1 MPADE
6 IKRVKYIV
14 GKYFPC
20 IQSFLQ
26 QQSDIDYF
34 ETMHQYTCKALLRKL
49 PGNQNWMIMYSIY
62 FIDWYKYKK
71 FPLNNISTSCDVF
84 SPQLYVIFFLV
95 FRFCFTL
102 DLNRGGLKVSW
113 FWYLCTVYTSTC
125 TLLICPDVMLGPD
138 TEIFQQQSLCVCW
151 WTDIYT
157 RNFKNFILRNFSI
170 MSN

>member
-20 IQSFLQ
+20 IQSFFATTKWYRLFWNNAPVHMQ
-26 QQSDIDYF
+26 GFI
-34 ETMHQYTCKALLRKL
+34 KKI
-49 PGNQNWMIMYSIY
+49 NQNWMIMYSIY

-102 DLNRGGLKVSW
+102 NWNRGGLKVSW

-125 TLLICPDVMLGPD
+125 ILLICSDVMLGPD

-157 RNFKNFILRNFSI
+157 RNLRILF
-170 MSN
+170 

>member
-1 MPADE
+1 MLADE

-20 IQSFLQ
+20 IQSFFATTKWYRLFWNNAPVHMQ
-26 QQSDIDYF
+26 GFI
-34 ETMHQYTCKALLRKL
+34 KKI
-49 PGNQNWMIMYSIY
+49 NQNWMIMYSIY

-113 FWYLCTVYTSTC
+113 FWYLCTVYTTCSTC
-125 TLLICPDVMLGPD
+125 TLLIHSDVMLGPD

-157 RNFKNFILRNFSI
+157 RNLRILF
-170 MSN
+170 

>member
-6 IKRVKYIV
+6 IKRVKHIV

-20 IQSFLQ
+20 IQSFFATTKWYRLFWNNAPVHMQ
-26 QQSDIDYF
+26 GFI
-34 ETMHQYTCKALLRKL
+34 KKI
-49 PGNQNWMIMYSIY
+49 NQNWMIMYSIY

>member
-1 MPADE
+1 MPADK

-20 IQSFLQ
+20 IQSFFATTKWYRLFWNNAPVHMQ
-26 QQSDIDYF
+26 GFI
-34 ETMHQYTCKALLRKL
+34 KKI
-49 PGNQNWMIMYSIY
+49 NQNWMIMYSIY

-157 RNFKNFILRNFSI
+157 RNLRILF
-170 MSN
+170 